1 MASIQSNLPFTVKL
15 KSKSPVILK
24 MTRFNY
30 LDRPKLKRPVLV
42 AGLPGIAN
50 IGKLAAEYLVYK
62 LKAEKFVELY
72 SEHFPEWVIQED
84 GALKTLKM
92 DFFHARP
99 AGLKH
104 DLILATA
111 DAQAATPVGQYVLTG
126 EILDFAEKQG
136 VETVGT
142 MAAYVISP
150 NETIDGTVVGAAS
163 QPEMTKLLKK
173 HGVKLLDGGMIVGM
187 NGLLPALAPVQGM
200 RGFCLLGTTKGGMLD
215 VRASEAVL
223 RALSSMLG
231 FNVDLRELHQ
241 HAATLPKFKFPALRL
256 PKGLEDEPSYIR

>member
-1 MASIQSNLPFTVKL
+1 
-15 KSKSPVILK
+15 

-62 LKAEKFVELY
+62 LKAAKFVELY

-99 AGLKH
+99 AELKH

-126 EILDFAEKQG
+126 EVLDFAEKQG

-142 MAAYVISP
+142 MAAYVLSP

-173 HGVKLLDGGMIVGM
+173 HGVKVLDGGMIVGM

-200 RGFCLLGTTKGGMLD
+200 QGFCLLGTTKGGLLD

-223 RALSSMLG
+223 RALSLTLG
-231 FNVDLRELHQ
+231 FNVNLQELHQ
-241 HAATLPKFKFPALRL
+241 HAATLSKFKSPTLRL
-256 PKGLEDEPSYIR
+256 PKGLEEELSYIR